1 MFYDCEYD
9 PRLGANEADDFA
21 HRGAEDDFGLS
32 KIENTE
38 ISSCECVFFH
48 NFAPISKADY
58 PSFVVISGCA
68 FGIVNICA
76 VEILPLATTAA
87 SAARGV
93 VEFDI
98 VIIWASLGPGSHNSR
113 QGAQ

>member
-38 ISSCECVFFH
+38 ISSCECVL
-48 NFAPISKADY
+48 ST
-58 PSFVVISGCA
+58 
-68 FGIVNICA
+68 
-76 VEILPLATTAA
+76 ILRP
-87 SAARGV
+87 
-93 VEFDI
+93 FQKQ
-98 VIIWASLGPGSHNSR
+98 IIHLL
-113 QGAQ
+113 